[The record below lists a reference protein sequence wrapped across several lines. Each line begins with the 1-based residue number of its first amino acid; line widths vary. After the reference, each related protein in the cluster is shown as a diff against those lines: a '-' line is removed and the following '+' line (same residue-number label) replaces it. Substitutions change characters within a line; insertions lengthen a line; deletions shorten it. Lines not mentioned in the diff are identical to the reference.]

1 MQKAVGAHCSSS
13 VTQIKVLRSAPDG
26 RELVVLHSEKV
37 DRRQRGPK
45 QKSRRG
51 WIIGGSVAVV
61 ACALYGGAAAY
72 AGSQMP
78 ANTTVHGIDVGSLTP
93 EAAND
98 VLREKLAP
106 LASKKI
112 SVLVN
117 NKEATL
123 DPASAGLSIDYDKT
137 LNGLTGFDLNPV
149 TIFERFTGQQHRDP
163 VSVIDEAKLLASL
176 DQLAPKVAVKTTEG
190 KLAFDGSTPVLTKPI
205 TGVSLNVEDAVNVV
219 STGWFDAPKALELP
233 STMQEPKTSLA
244 TLEAALQDQAKPLV
258 SGPIKLTDG
267 TTTASLTPG
276 QLAATASFKI
286 SDNKVEMTL
295 DTEKLVKAASADSS
309 GFKSTAKEAKIVLSG
324 GKPKIIPSQN
334 GTVIESKDLDKLV
347 LAASKDDARSA
358 KVTLTTTEPELT
370 TEKAKKLGV
379 KNEIVHFSTPYPA
392 SDTVRTKNL
401 YAGTARLNGVVVMPG
416 ETFSLEKA
424 LGAITTANGYYGSGV
439 VVNGFATEA
448 VGGGLSQVSTQ
459 LYNVGF
465 LAGYDDITHKPHSRW
480 FERYPAGREATLWEG
495 QVDMAWK
502 NNTPYAVMI
511 QAWVGGGE
519 VHTRLWSTKYWT
531 VGSDSSAK
539 HNITKPGVEYN
550 PAENCK
556 PESGGKQGFS
566 IDVTRTRSSAKE
578 TLPAETKSWT
588 YQPWNKVICG
598 TKP

>member
-1 MQKAVGAHCSSS
+1 MQKAVGAQSSSS

-267 TTTASLTPG
+267 TTTASLTPE